1 MKRVSPQ
8 KPRLIKDQTVRGEKQ
23 NRFIEVQSRVCR
35 QAGWLKMHTRSFGN
49 DEISNFIDDHE
60 SQSFP
65 IFSFFLLI
73 NMNAEFE
80 GTEYP

>member
-35 QAGWLKMHTRSFGN
+35 QEV
-49 DEISNFIDDHE
+49 D
-60 SQSFP
+60 
-65 IFSFFLLI
+65 
-73 NMNAEFE
+73 
-80 GTEYP
+80 

>member
-1 MKRVSPQ
+1 
-8 KPRLIKDQTVRGEKQ
+8 
-23 NRFIEVQSRVCR
+23 
-35 QAGWLKMHTRSFGN
+35 MHTRSFGN
-49 DEISNFIDDHE
+49 DEISNFINDHE

-80 GTEYP
+80 GIEYPGAK

>member
-1 MKRVSPQ
+1 MSPQ

-23 NRFIEVQSRVCR
+23 NEVQSRVCR
-35 QAGWLKMHTRSFGN
+35 QAGWLKIHTRSFGN

-60 SQSFP
+60 WQSFP

-80 GTEYP
+80 GIEYPCAK